1 MERDGKVVGAWT
13 SEVDG
18 KSRGNTECDVLH
30 VFAGFTRRVERKK
43 ARGYSVM

>member
-1 MERDGKVVGAWT
+1 MERIGEMVRAWT

-30 VFAGFTRRVERKK
+30 VFAGFARRVERKK